1 MFIITKN
8 NNKIMEAIIEFF
20 DFEGNAALRLYYK
33 DHNKSLRCDADSRL
47 IMDQYGNYNVTGTS
61 LYEAFT
67 PVFMTGNV
75 ETAYIYELFTDM
87 PFEKV
92 ALL

>member
-1 MFIITKN
+1 MI
-8 NNKIMEAIIEFF
+8 AEFF
-20 DFEGNAALRLYYK
+20 NFEGNTALRLYYK

>member
-1 MFIITKN
+1 MI
-8 NNKIMEAIIEFF
+8 AEFLNI
-20 DFEGNAALRLYYK
+20 EGNAALRLYYR
-33 DHNKSLRCDADSRL
+33 DRNKSLRCDADSRL

-67 PVFMTGNV
+67 AVFMTGNV
-75 ETAYIYELFTDM
+75 ETAYIYELYTDI

>member
-1 MFIITKN
+1 MI
-8 NNKIMEAIIEFF
+8 AEFF
-20 DFEGNAALRLYYK
+20 DLEGNTALRLYYR

-75 ETAYIYELFTDM
+75 ETAYIYELYTDM